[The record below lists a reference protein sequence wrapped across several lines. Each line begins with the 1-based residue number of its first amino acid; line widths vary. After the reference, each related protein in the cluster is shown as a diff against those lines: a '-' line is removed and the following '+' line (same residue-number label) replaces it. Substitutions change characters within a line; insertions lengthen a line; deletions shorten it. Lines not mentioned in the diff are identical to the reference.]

1 MNHDQILRAIISFAS
16 DVSLV
21 RRAGQELRR
30 SEHSPDALWRIY
42 RQALHDPGASSY
54 PDDVRAAME
63 QYDAACSNS
72 APENRTVTIRFR
84 CTENQRNIIEMLAS
98 REGKNI
104 SDFIRD
110 RCLKY

>member
-30 SEHSPDALWRIY
+30 SEHSPDTLWRIY
-42 RQALHDPGASSY
+42 RQALQDPGASY

-63 QYDAACSNS
+63 QYDAACSNAS
-72 APENRTVTIRFR
+72 PENRTVTIRFR

-98 REGKNI
+98 REGKTI

-110 RCLKY
+110 RCLKC

>member
-1 MNHDQILRAIISFAS
+1 MEHDQILRAIISFAS

-30 SEHSPDALWRIY
+30 SEHSPDTLWRIY
-42 RQALHDPGASSY
+42 RQALQDPSACY

-63 QYDAACSNS
+63 QYGAACSNA

-98 REGKNI
+98 REGKTI

>member
-1 MNHDQILRAIISFAS
+1 MEHDQILRAIISFAS

-30 SEHSPDALWRIY
+30 SEHSPDTLWRIY
-42 RQALHDPGASSY
+42 RQSLQDPGASY

-63 QYDAACSNS
+63 QYGAACSNA

-98 REGKNI
+98 REGKTI